1 MSENNKTFK
10 TATIMCI
17 NNALKYGNVYYL
29 NSFIWIQMERHLIMT
44 RTLLSISILCAI
56 VGLSNVYILSAEE
69 LEHNEKVEKP
79 EKILHTP
86 NKTTSNLNTDIDN
99 FTKQILL
106 QLIQNKKNNVAVS
119 EFTDLGGNITDIGK
133 FIADEVISRLIL
145 SGKLKVIE
153 RKYFSKVLKDH
164 RLPLLKALDPTSA
177 QTLQNLLGID
187 TIITGTI
194 VDLGTRIKINA
205 NLYNSASG
213 TIFGAAFVESQTD
226 DNLRNLIDQQTLEP
240 HEINLKNKIEDL
252 AQQITQS
259 MVDHKKKKLVIMELP
274 DLSGEI
280 TNFSKFMYEEL
291 ISYLMMYKYFDV
303 IEKKLYDNLLNES
316 EGSVYN
322 VTSDISKE
330 IGEKLGADAIA
341 YGTISNLGSSV
352 NVNIR
357 LITPE
362 TGVPFSVARAEI
374 TSDTTVKRLLEIPER
389 RIMGTQTATSVTAIQ
404 DEGEPL
410 QKENV
415 IKSKTKVS
423 KLKRSKRMFFDENFS
438 RYPVGETLTKWGE
451 GIIVIESLGKKG
463 ITSKISGENTI
474 TQEVNFPDDFNFSF
488 DIKGTS
494 WTWSNFSFYN
504 SKGDRFKMDLR
515 IKDNHFCVNF
525 PNKAEAKVSC
535 NAEEYN
541 RVSIVKKGNNC
552 QVYLN
557 NTFIINN
564 LFENKT
570 RFTNF
575 SLNCRL
581 DTISLTNFSGIEL

>member
-1 MSENNKTFK
+1 
-10 TATIMCI
+10 
-17 NNALKYGNVYYL
+17 
-29 NSFIWIQMERHLIMT
+29 MERHLIMT

>member
-1 MSENNKTFK
+1 
-10 TATIMCI
+10 
-17 NNALKYGNVYYL
+17 
-29 NSFIWIQMERHLIMT
+29 MERRLIMVK
-44 RTLLSISILCAI
+44 TLLSISILCLFVA
-56 VGLSNVYILSAEE
+56 LSSVYVLSAEE
-69 LEHNEKVEKP
+69 LEHNEKVKNSEKAHF
-79 EKILHTP
+79 IT
-86 NKTTSNLNTDIDN
+86 NKNKNNLDAAIDN
-99 FTKQILL
+99 FTSQILQ
-106 QLIQNKKNNVAVS
+106 QLIQNNKKSVAVS

-133 FIADEVISRLIL
+133 FVVDEIITRLIL
-145 SGKLKVIE
+145 SGKLKIIE
-153 RKYFSKVLKDH
+153 RKYLSKVLQDH
-164 RLPLLKALDPTSA
+164 RLSLSKALDPSSA

-194 VDLGTRIKINA
+194 VDLGTKIKINA
-205 NLYNSASG
+205 SLCNSASG
-213 TIFGAAFVESQTD
+213 TIFGAAFMELQTD
-226 DNLRNLIDQQTLEP
+226 DNIRNLIEQQTLEP
-240 HEINLKNKIEDL
+240 REINLQNKIEDL

-259 MVDHKKKKLVIMELP
+259 MVDHKKKKLVMMELP

-280 TNFSKFMYEEL
+280 TKFGKFLYEEL
-291 ISYLMMYKYFDV
+291 ISHLMMYKYFDV
-303 IEKKLYDNLLNES
+303 IEKKLYDNLLTES
-316 EGSVYN
+316 EGSVFN
-322 VTSDISKE
+322 VTADMSKE

-362 TGVPFSVARAEI
+362 TGVPFAVARAEI
-374 TSDTTVKRLLEIPER
+374 TSDTTVKTLLEMPER
-389 RIMGTQTATSVTAIQ
+389 RLVGTQTATSVMALLG
-404 DEGEPL
+404 EGEST

-415 IKSKTKVS
+415 IKSKANVR
-423 KLKRSKRMFFDENFS
+423 KLKKSKRIFFADNFS
-438 RYPVGETLTKWGE
+438 KYPVGETLTSWGE

-474 TQEVNFPDDFNFSF
+474 TQQVNFPDDFNFSF

-494 WTWSNFSFYN
+494 WTWSALSLYN
-504 SKGDRFKMDLR
+504 SQGERFKMDLR

-541 RVSIVKKGNNC
+541 RVSIVKKGKDC

-557 NTFIINN
+557 DTFIINN

>member
-1 MSENNKTFK
+1 
-10 TATIMCI
+10 
-17 NNALKYGNVYYL
+17 
-29 NSFIWIQMERHLIMT
+29 MERRLIMVK
-44 RTLLSISILCAI
+44 TLLSIGILCLFVA
-56 VGLSNVYILSAEE
+56 LSNVYVLSAEE
-69 LEHNEKVEKP
+69 LEHNEKVKNSEKAHF
-79 EKILHTP
+79 IT
-86 NKTTSNLNTDIDN
+86 NKNTNNLDAAIDN
-99 FTKQILL
+99 FTSQILQ
-106 QLIQNKKNNVAVS
+106 QLIQNNKKNVAVS

-133 FIADEVISRLIL
+133 FVVDETITRLIL
-145 SGKLKVIE
+145 SGKFEIIE
-153 RKYFSKVLKDH
+153 RKYLSKVLKDH
-164 RLPLLKALDPTSA
+164 RLSLSKALDPSSA

-187 TIITGTI
+187 TIIIGTI
-194 VDLGTRIKINA
+194 VDLGTKIKINA
-205 NLYNSASG
+205 SLCNSASG
-213 TIFGAAFVESQTD
+213 TIFGAAFMELQTD
-226 DNLRNLIDQQTLEP
+226 ENIRNLIEQQTLEP
-240 HEINLKNKIEDL
+240 REINLQNKIEDL

-259 MVDHKKKKLVIMELP
+259 MVDQKKKKLVMMELP

-280 TNFSKFMYEEL
+280 TKFGKFLYEEL
-291 ISYLMMYKYFDV
+291 ISHLMMYKYFDV
-303 IEKKLYDNLLNES
+303 IEKKLYDNLLTES
-316 EGSVYN
+316 EGSVFN
-322 VTSDISKE
+322 VTADMSKE

-362 TGVPFSVARAEI
+362 TGVPFAVARAEI
-374 TSDTTVKRLLEIPER
+374 TSDTTVKALLEMPER
-389 RIMGTQTATSVTAIQ
+389 LVGTRTATSVMALLG
-404 DEGEPL
+404 EGESM

-415 IKSKTKVS
+415 IKSKANVR
-423 KLKRSKRMFFDENFS
+423 KLKKSKRVFFADNFS
-438 RYPVGETLTKWGE
+438 KYPVGETLTSWGE

-474 TQEVNFPDDFNFSF
+474 TQQVNFPDDFNFSF

-494 WTWSNFSFYN
+494 WTWSTLSFYN
-504 SKGDRFKMDLR
+504 SQGERFKIDLR

-541 RVSIVKKGNNC
+541 RVSIIKKGKDC

-557 NTFIINN
+557 DTFIINN

>member
-1 MSENNKTFK
+1 MK
-10 TATIMCI
+10 
-17 NNALKYGNVYYL
+17 
-29 NSFIWIQMERHLIMT
+29 

-79 EKILHTP
+79 EEILHTP
-86 NKTTSNLNTDIDN
+86 NKTTHNLNTDIDN

-374 TSDTTVKRLLEIPER
+374 TSDTTGKRLLEIPER

>member
-374 TSDTTVKRLLEIPER
+374 TSDTTVKTLLEMPER
-389 RIMGTQTATSVTAIQ
+389 RLVGTQTATSVMALLG
-404 DEGEPL
+404 EGEST

-415 IKSKTKVS
+415 IKSKANVR
-423 KLKRSKRMFFDENFS
+423 KLKKSKRIFFADNFS
-438 RYPVGETLTKWGE
+438 KYPVGETLTSWGE

-474 TQEVNFPDDFNFSF
+474 TQQVNFPDDFNFSF

-494 WTWSNFSFYN
+494 WTWSTLSFYN
-504 SKGDRFKMDLR
+504 SQGERFKMDLR

-541 RVSIVKKGNNC
+541 RVSIIKKGKDC

-557 NTFIINN
+557 DTFIINN

>member
-1 MSENNKTFK
+1 
-10 TATIMCI
+10 
-17 NNALKYGNVYYL
+17 
-29 NSFIWIQMERHLIMT
+29 MERRLIMVK
-44 RTLLSISILCAI
+44 TLLNISILCLFVA
-56 VGLSNVYILSAEE
+56 LSSVCVLSAEE
-69 LEHNEKVEKP
+69 LEHNEKVKNSEKAHFI
-79 EKILHTP
+79 K
-86 NKTTSNLNTDIDN
+86 NKNTNNLDAAIDN
-99 FTKQILL
+99 FTSQILQ
-106 QLIQNKKNNVAVS
+106 QLIQNNKKNVAVS

-133 FIADEVISRLIL
+133 FVVDETITRLIL
-145 SGKLKVIE
+145 SGKFEIIE
-153 RKYFSKVLKDH
+153 RKYLSKVLKDH
-164 RLPLLKALDPTSA
+164 RLSLSKALDPSSA

-194 VDLGTRIKINA
+194 VDLGTKIKINA
-205 NLYNSASG
+205 SLCNSASG
-213 TIFGAAFVESQTD
+213 TIFGAAFMELQTD
-226 DNLRNLIDQQTLEP
+226 DNIRNLIEQQTLEP
-240 HEINLKNKIEDL
+240 REINLQNKIEDL

-259 MVDHKKKKLVIMELP
+259 MVDHKKKKLVMMELP

-280 TNFSKFMYEEL
+280 TKFGKFLYEEL
-291 ISYLMMYKYFDV
+291 ISHLMMYKYFDV
-303 IEKKLYDNLLNES
+303 IEKKLYDNLLTES
-316 EGSVYN
+316 EGSVFN
-322 VTSDISKE
+322 VTADMSKE

-362 TGVPFSVARAEI
+362 TGVPFAVARAEI
-374 TSDTTVKRLLEIPER
+374 TSDTTVKALLEMPER
-389 RIMGTQTATSVTAIQ
+389 LVGTRTATSVMALLG
-404 DEGEPL
+404 EGESM

-415 IKSKTKVS
+415 IKSKANVR
-423 KLKRSKRMFFDENFS
+423 KLKKSKRVFFADNFS
-438 RYPVGETLTKWGE
+438 KYPVGETLTSWGE

-474 TQEVNFPDDFNFSF
+474 TQQVNFPDDFNFSF

-494 WTWSNFSFYN
+494 WTWSTLSFYN
-504 SKGDRFKMDLR
+504 SQGERFKIDLR

-541 RVSIVKKGNNC
+541 RVSIIKKGKDC

-557 NTFIINN
+557 DTFIINN